1 MPKALHA
8 KLKKQAKKKGYT
20 GKRAKKYVH
29 GTMTNIEK
37 RTKKRLKRVFKGK

>member
-1 MPKALHA
+1 MPKALHR
-8 KLKKQAKKKGYT
+8 KLAKQAREKGYT

-37 RTKKRLKRVFKGK
+37 AKKHGKKDK